1 MRWFVLSQ
9 IGRPKSDNP
18 KNIKMN
24 IRISNDTLKDLN
36 FCSETLK
43 VSKINVIEK
52 GIELVKRQ
60 IEDK

>member
-1 MRWFVLSQ
+1 MSQ